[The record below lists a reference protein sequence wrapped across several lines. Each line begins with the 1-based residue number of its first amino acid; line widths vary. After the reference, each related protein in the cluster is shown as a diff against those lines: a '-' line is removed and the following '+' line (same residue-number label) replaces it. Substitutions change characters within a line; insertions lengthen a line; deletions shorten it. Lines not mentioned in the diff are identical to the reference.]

1 MTAVSRLH
9 PATVAVTLALFG
21 CAPAPLRPAPAVPA
35 ALAVP
40 PDQVRLAVF
49 HAVGVQIYDCKGQPD
64 DPTHVAWA
72 LRAPEAQLRDSRGTL
87 VGRHYAG
94 PTWEY
99 QDGSRVVGAV
109 SARADAPDGRSIPW
123 LLLSAASSSEK
134 GYFAPI
140 KSVQRFNTAGGRA
153 PGEGC
158 DSTQLGREVRIAY
171 EADYAFYV
179 AKH

>member
-1 MTAVSRLH
+1 
-9 PATVAVTLALFG
+9 VTLALFG
-21 CAPAPLRPAPAVPA
+21 CAGPSLRPAPTVPA

-40 PDQVRLAVF
+40 PDQTRLAAF
-49 HAVGVQIYDCKGQPD
+49 HAVGVQVYDCKAKPD
-64 DPTHVAWA
+64 DPTGAAWA
-72 LRAPEAQLRDSRGTL
+72 LRAPEAQLLDSKGAI

-99 QDGSRVVGAV
+99 RDGSRVVGAV

-123 LLLSAASSSEK
+123 LLLHAATTSDQ
-134 GYFAPI
+134 GYFAPV
-140 KSVQRFNTAGGRA
+140 KTVQRLNTAGGLA
-153 PGEGC
+153 PGDGC
-158 DSTQLGREVRIAY
+158 DSTLLGREARVPY